1 MLSNEALNLTV
12 VNSNNSNNNTSN
24 SPHSSNM
31 NARSSNQFY
40 SSNNSQ
46 QTLESEMS
54 TSNLINTNK
63 INSTNNLLTTQIG
76 LVSDT
81 YDSPT
86 LVCNNNRLSTG
97 DRRLTNMS
105 NNLSTSASLLD
116 ATTDDAMSSIA
127 FFINNLL
134 A

>member
-1 MLSNEALNLTV
+1 
-12 VNSNNSNNNTSN
+12 
-24 SPHSSNM
+24 M